1 MNGIQRVI
9 KVFAI
14 CLAIVLIVNIVGWII
29 FGISCFVGISEM
41 VGTESSES
49 NVSVSDEKDNYVY
62 TEEVYKN
69 IEKINIDIAY
79 AELNIRTGGDVL
91 TVQMDKSN
99 RKIKVD
105 VKNDTL
111 RIREDDEWF
120 WRDNRHVVIDVI
132 MPKDMDIR
140 DFNLDAGAGKIKIDG
155 IDVDRANI
163 DHGAGKLE
171 ILNSNFDKVNLNG
184 GAGAIYISSSVLNDL
199 KFDAGV
205 GKVDIS
211 ADITGDSKIECGVGG
226 MDITLLGN
234 EDNYKILG
242 ETGIRKL

>member
-105 VKNDTL
+105 VINDTL

-163 DHGAGKLE
+163 DHGAG
-171 ILNSNFDKVNLNG
+171 
-184 GAGAIYISSSVLNDL
+184 
-199 KFDAGV
+199 
-205 GKVDIS
+205 
-211 ADITGDSKIECGVGG
+211 
-226 MDITLLGN
+226 
-234 EDNYKILG
+234 
-242 ETGIRKL
+242 